1 MMPHQVNLYYTNWK
15 LNFMELLFIGL
26 IIGSVIA
33 YAIFARFQ
41 WVGKKKTT
49 TTQAIILKEKIRQV
63 CKLISVEGDFAEI
76 YHYESV
82 KEKFFDVLL
91 GKKKALILIDAKAHV
106 GFNLSKISIETDENS
121 KTLKLLNF
129 PQPELLTIETD
140 FKYYDKKEGWL
151 NPFSS
156 KDLTDINIEAK
167 QYIIDKIPQSGL
179 INEARKEALNTIVLA
194 ETLAASIGWKIDYSA
209 LELDD
214 TLPEKK
220 STILIE

>member
-1 MMPHQVNLYYTNWK
+1 
-15 LNFMELLFIGL
+15 MELLFIGL
-26 IIGSVIA
+26 IIGTILA

-41 WVGKKKTT
+41 WVGKKKKVSH
-49 TTQAIILKEKIRQV
+49 QAVVLKEKIRQV

-82 KEKFFDVLL
+82 KDKFFDILL

-106 GFNLSKISIETDENS
+106 GFNLSKLVIEADEKT
-121 KTLKLLNF
+121 KTLKLLQF

-151 NPFSS
+151 NPFTSA
-156 KDLTDINIEAK
+156 DLNEINKEAK

-179 INEARKEALNTIVLA
+179 INEARKEALNTIQLA
-194 ETLAASIGWKIDYSA
+194 ENLTAAIGWKMDYTA
-209 LELDD
+209 LELNDV
-214 TLPEKK
+214 LPEKED
-220 STILIE
+220 SILIE

>member
-1 MMPHQVNLYYTNWK
+1 
-15 LNFMELLFIGL
+15 MELLFIGL
-26 IIGSVIA
+26 IIGTILA

-41 WVGKKKTT
+41 WVGKKKKVSH
-49 TTQAIILKEKIRQV
+49 QAVVLKEKIRQV

-82 KEKFFDVLL
+82 KDKFFDILL

-106 GFNLSKISIETDENS
+106 GFNLSKLVIEADEKT
-121 KTLKLLNF
+121 KTLKLLQF

-151 NPFSS
+151 NPFTSA
-156 KDLTDINIEAK
+156 DLNEINKEAK

-179 INEARKEALNTIVLA
+179 INEARKEALNTIQLA
-194 ETLAASIGWKIDYSA
+194 ESLAAATGWKMDYTA
-209 LELDD
+209 LELNDV
-214 TLPEKK
+214 LPEKED
-220 STILIE
+220 SILIE

>member
-1 MMPHQVNLYYTNWK
+1 
-15 LNFMELLFIGL
+15 MELLFIGL
-26 IIGSVIA
+26 IIGTILA

-41 WVGKKKTT
+41 WVGKKKKVSH
-49 TTQAIILKEKIRQV
+49 QAVVLKEKIRQV

-82 KEKFFDVLL
+82 KDKFFDILL

-106 GFNLSKISIETDENS
+106 GFNLSKLVIEADEKT
-121 KTLKLLNF
+121 KTLKLLQF

-151 NPFSS
+151 NPFTSA
-156 KDLTDINIEAK
+156 DLNEINKEAK

-179 INEARKEALNTIVLA
+179 INEARKEALNTIQLA
-194 ETLAASIGWKIDYSA
+194 ESLAAAIGWKMDYTA
-209 LELDD
+209 LELNDV
-214 TLPEKK
+214 LPEKED
-220 STILIE
+220 SILIE

>member
-1 MMPHQVNLYYTNWK
+1 
-15 LNFMELLFIGL
+15 MELLFLGLLIGTVFTY
-26 IIGSVIA
+26 II
-33 YAIFARFQ
+33 FTRFQ
-41 WVGKKKTT
+41 WVNKKKKTAS
-49 TTQAIILKEKIRQV
+49 QAVILKEKVRQV

-82 KEKFFDVLL
+82 KDKFFDVLL
-91 GKKKALILIDAKAHV
+91 GKKKALILIDAKAYV
-106 GFNLSKISIETDENS
+106 GFNLSKISIETNEES
-121 KTLKLLNF
+121 KILKLLQF

-156 KDLTDINIEAK
+156 KDLNDINKEAK

-179 INEARKEALNTIVLA
+179 INEARKEALNTIILA

-209 LELDD
+209 LELQEP
-214 TLPEKK
+214 LAEKQD
-220 STILIE
+220 SILID

>member
-1 MMPHQVNLYYTNWK
+1 
-15 LNFMELLFIGL
+15 MELLFIGL
-26 IIGSVIA
+26 IAGTILA
-33 YAIFARFQ
+33 YLIFARFQ
-41 WVGKKKTT
+41 WVGKKKRTA
-49 TTQAIILKEKIRQV
+49 TQAVVLKDKIKQV

-106 GFNLSKISIETDENS
+106 GFNLSKINIESDSKT
-121 KTLKLLNF
+121 KTLKLTHF

-151 NPFSS
+151 NPFTSN
-156 KDLTDINIEAK
+156 DLTEINKEAK

-179 INEARKEALNTIVLA
+179 INEARKEALKTILLA
-194 ETLAASIGWKIDYSA
+194 ESLAASIGWKIDYTA
-209 LELDD
+209 LELANIEEPD
-214 TLPEKK
+214 KK
-220 STILIE
+220 QILID